1 MRLIIN
7 KLNEINCNKFGENDG
22 ISYFSNLMVDSD
34 SYVPMKEEKLSLD
47 LMQYETVKFY
57 LFRLGTGGGGLFTN
71 KRRNST
77 GHIVDRVAGA
87 DRWVEIKLR
96 KEDSGTGFLIYVDGV
111 FFARFKATKPKSR

>member
-1 MRLIIN
+1 MREQHQKLTATETSLGIN
-7 KLNEINCNKFGENDG
+7 VGYKT
-22 ISYFSNLMVDSD
+22 DSWQHKAL
-34 SYVPMKEEKLSLD
+34 VSLD

-96 KEDSGTGFLIYVDGV
+96 KEDSGTGFLI
-111 FFARFKATKPKSR
+111 FHKIA

>member
-47 LMQYETVKFY
+47 LCANST
-57 LFRLGTGGGGLFTN
+57 
-71 KRRNST
+71 KRRKTRNLPQ
-77 GHIVDRVAGA
+77 R
-87 DRWVEIKLR
+87 KLR
-96 KEDSGTGFLIYVDGV
+96 LALTSV
-111 FFARFKATKPKSR
+111 TKLTVGSIKRLSASI

>member
-1 MRLIIN
+1 MREEHQTKEDQKLTATETSLGIN
-7 KLNEINCNKFGENDG
+7 VGYKT
-22 ISYFSNLMVDSD
+22 DSWQHKAL
-34 SYVPMKEEKLSLD
+34 VSLD

-57 LFRLGTGGGGLFTN
+57 LFKLGAGGGGLFTN

-96 KEDSGTGFLIYVDGV
+96 KEDHGTGFLIYADGV